1 LWEREGAVFGLLQE
15 KGGGGL
21 CWMVRECRERG
32 LHGQMERRWGGV
44 VTCQAGTI
52 QRVLVP
58 ENCTLI
64 FSDWLGSCFS
74 CVIEFIMVCFT
85 E

>member
-32 LHGQMERRWGGV
+32 LHGQMERRWGGGGCHLSGGYH
-44 VTCQAGTI
+44 TAGIGT
-52 QRVLVP
+52 
-58 ENCTLI
+58 
-64 FSDWLGSCFS
+64 
-74 CVIEFIMVCFT
+74 
-85 E
+85 